1 MTSLECVGV
10 LALHV
15 ELTPSHSC
23 FADLY
28 LMRMFC
34 FSFLSR
40 SAKKS
45 LKRLM
50 DGTCW
55 NQIHRIVLTI
65 FPRFPHHSFV
75 ISCAFAE
82 DWRRTILCILS
93 KTRSETGYIG
103 VEVVLFQDP
112 TGVFL
117 PQKLSATWSR
127 GMMSRLRE
135 PLDVVVN
142 TSFVKAESLRS
153 TVRLREEEMKRNK
166 EALWPDA
173 YRSCGIMRS

>member
-23 FADLY
+23 FAHLY

-34 FSFLSR
+34 FSFLWR

-55 NQIHRIVLTI
+55 NQIHRIALTI
-65 FPRFPHHSFV
+65 FSRFPHHSFV

-82 DWRRTILCILS
+82 DAQFYDILCILS

-103 VEVVLFQDP
+103 VAVDP

-135 PLDVVVN
+135 PFDVVVN
-142 TSFVKAESLRS
+142 TLFVKAESLRS

-166 EALWPDA
+166 EAQ
-173 YRSCGIMRS
+173 